1 MLTRRDPR
9 DDDATVW
16 GRLIPQPDGSLK
28 LDVRASFKT
37 EDGELLLWEAN
48 GIAVPRS
55 KEKADRLQRRTL
67 GLKNYF
73 LFETPRITT
82 ASKKYDW
89 LSQVQGKMTTLMNSL
104 VGGCLRGP
112 VN

>member
-1 MLTRRDPR
+1 MMMQPG
-9 DDDATVW
+9 
-16 GRLIPQPDGSLK
+16 GRLIPQPDGLLK
-28 LDVRASFKT
+28 LDGDSFKT

-89 LSQVQGKMTTLMNSL
+89 LSQLQLVGKMTTLENSH
-104 VGGCLRGP
+104 VGFDIFA
-112 VN
+112 VQ

>member
-1 MLTRRDPR
+1 VLTRRDPR
-9 DDDATVW
+9 DDDATG

-28 LDVRASFKT
+28 LDGDSFKT

-67 GLKNYF
+67 GLKNYY

-89 LSQVQGKMTTLMNSL
+89 LSQLRLVGKMTTLKNSH
-104 VGGCLRGP
+104 VGSDIFA
-112 VN
+112 VQ